1 MGNFIMF
8 VTHDVDIPDEVME
21 ALENS
26 TLVIF
31 AGAGVSMDPPSNF
44 PNFDQL
50 AKEISMGKIQRVQGE
65 PVDSF
70 LGRIPDSI
78 DVHQKAKDILSTS
91 TSRPNV
97 LHTGIFNLFKNKQKL
112 RIVTTNFDQH
122 FSTLIEQQE
131 DKIEIYSAPALPLGD
146 DFTGLV
152 YLHGSTKQDAKK
164 LVLTDMDFGKAY
176 LASGWATRF
185 LQGMFSAY
193 TVIFIGYSL
202 NDPLVR
208 YLSKGLILHP
218 IIKPK
223 CFAFCCEDDE
233 QEKWKDLKIRTITYP
248 LREGKLPHVALPEA
262 INSWVDLN
270 NKSILESDNKIKSIV
285 SGLPNVEIYL
295 DDYIEKQVL
304 KSPKLVQAF
313 IKYATRLEWFYWTA
327 DKDEFKILFT
337 LSTSIKKESEY
348 IAYWI
353 AGKIFDNADDIIS
366 IIKKNNMT
374 LNPILW
380 NEIAD
385 KLAATAIMKNTQLD
399 IIYNTWIEILLR
411 TYIPGCQIYWLM
423 EIGEKCS
430 NSRIVIQLFEFFTRP
445 CVDFIQNIFT
455 EQFPASHKM
464 ISDVSL
470 LNGKN
475 EYYFLRNIWEK
486 SINSNI
492 ADLYPRLVMLLPN
505 RLTEIYYISRD
516 IGGIDIGMRREI
528 IEQSRGD
535 SIYATDFDA
544 IIDATRDLI
553 DWIIV
558 NKGPLAVELLN
569 QWICSEV
576 PILKRIAIYGMCK
589 VQCIN
594 NDEKVQWVLENE
606 LLHYRGIKHEL
617 FKLLGISYSLAS
629 PVNQEK
635 VITFSREK
643 AQSEYDHFELV
654 AWLNEKFPRN
664 SYVNQE
670 LLKIRQIHLE
680 YQLTDQPDYEDPH
693 ITSGFKPF
701 SSTLTSQKL
710 LDEEPENIVDTLLSY
725 CSPIDER
732 YGLLNTISEVASNVN
747 NFSWVLQL
755 CKLLQDR
762 KEWKSDVWHGI
773 FNGLQNAE
781 LNLEQW
787 NRIFAIIKQHNDINY
802 IAYPATTMILAVIK
816 SNDKISDDWIIQAN
830 SVEKYIY
837 EILISKD
844 CDKNNSHND
853 WTTEAINHPGGKIV
867 EYLIISLSILQ
878 KHQPNHRVD
887 DSMLQYYNEFF
898 DKIIESEHIQAQLG
912 QTILALN
919 IYYLYYLDAEW
930 TQHSLLKL
938 FDVHDEKIAKRSW
951 ESYLKYDCRWN
962 NKFLD
967 ILLPSLND
975 ILCCRKEE
983 IKSLDKEIG
992 KLISGIVFYSDL
1004 SKITT
1009 LSLLEKYVS
1018 YASEA
1023 GLTSFVNYTQQCL
1036 MQSPNAVK
1044 TIWEKWLK
1052 DYLSCRIRDEV
1063 KPMSS
1068 AEKSSFLILF
1078 IYEDSIYSEVVQI
1091 VARSSLFSV
1100 DNRVYYLLDRKKI
1113 GAKYPEDT
1121 FELLQYL
1128 LKGCNE
1134 QSYSTDI
1141 TSIFS
1146 IVEALHATGKIS
1158 SREITDK
1165 ICELLARLNNTAA
1178 MKLKEIYEAK

>member
-1 MGNFIMF
+1 MF

-50 AKEISMGKIQRVQGE
+50 AEEISMGKIQRVQGE

-91 TSRPNV
+91 TSRPNA
-97 LHTGIFNLFKNKQKL
+97 LHTGIFNLFKNKQNL

-248 LREGKLPHVALPEA
+248 LRERKLSHVALPEA

-270 NKSILESDNKIKSIV
+270 NKSILENDNKIKSIV
-285 SGLPNVEIYL
+285 SGLPNIEIVL
-295 DDYIEKQVL
+295 DDYIEKKVL
-304 KSPKLVQAF
+304 KSPQLVQAF
-313 IKYATRLEWFYWTA
+313 IKYATRLEWFYWA
-327 DKDEFKILFT
+327 VNKNEFKILFT
-337 LSTSIKKESEY
+337 LSTSIRKESEY

-353 AGKIFDNADDIIS
+353 TSKIFDNTDDIIS

-380 NEIAD
+380 DAIAD
-385 KLAATAIMKNTQLD
+385 KLAATDIMKNTQLELT
-399 IIYNTWIEILLR
+399 YNTWIEILLR
-411 TYIPGCQIYWLM
+411 TYIPGCQIYWLTQ
-423 EIGEKCS
+423 IGEKCL
-430 NSRIVIQLFEFFTRP
+430 NSGIAIQIFEFFTRP
-445 CVDFIQNIFT
+445 SVDFSENYFVELYPT
-455 EQFPASHKM
+455 SHKVF
-464 ISDVSL
+464 SEVSL

-492 ADLYPRLVMLLPN
+492 AKLYPRLVMLLPN
-505 RLTEIYYISRD
+505 RLMEIYYISED
-516 IGGIDIGMRREI
+516 IGGIDFISRYRTA

-535 SIYATDFDA
+535 NIYADFDV
-544 IIDATRDLI
+544 IIDATRDLL

-558 NKGPLAVELLN
+558 NKEQLAVRLLN

-576 PILKRIAIYGMCK
+576 PILKRIAVYGMCK
-589 VQCIN
+589 LRCIS
-594 NDEKVQWVLENE
+594 NDEKIQWVLENE
-606 LLHYRGIKHEL
+606 LLHYQGIKHEL
-617 FKLLGISYSLAS
+617 FKLLGISYNFAS
-629 PVNQEK
+629 TLNQEK

-654 AWLNEKFPRN
+654 AWLNKNFPTN
-664 SYVNQE
+664 NCVNQE
-670 LLKIRQIHLE
+670 LLEIRKVHPK
-680 YQLTDQPDYEDPH
+680 YQLTDQPDYEGPH
-693 ITSGFKPF
+693 ITRGFKPV
-701 SSTLTSQKL
+701 SSTVTPQKL
-710 LDEEPENIVDTLLSY
+710 LNEKPEDIADTLLSY
-725 CSPIDER
+725 CSQIDER
-732 YGLLNTISEVASNVN
+732 YGLLNTISEVASNAD

-755 CKLLQDR
+755 CEMLQDR
-762 KEWKSDVWHGI
+762 KEWKNDMWHGI

-787 NRIFAIIKQHNDINY
+787 NQIFAIIKQHNDINY
-802 IAYPATTMILAVIK
+802 IAHPATTMILAAIK

-830 SVEKYIY
+830 SVERYIY

-844 CDKNNSHND
+844 CDKNNSHDD
-853 WTTEAINHPGGKIV
+853 WTTEAINNPGGKIV
-867 EYLIISLSILQ
+867 EYLITGLSILR
-878 KHQPNHRVD
+878 KHQPNQEVD
-887 DSMLQYYNEFF
+887 VSILQYYNEFF

-975 ILCCRKEE
+975 ILCCRKKE

-992 KLISGIVFYSDL
+992 KLISDIVFYSDL
-1004 SKITT
+1004 SKTAT
-1009 LSLLEKYVS
+1009 LSLLKKYVS

-1052 DYLSCRIRDEV
+1052 DYLYCRMRDEV

-1068 AEKSSFLILF
+1068 AEKSNFLILA
-1078 IYEDSIYSEVVQI
+1078 IYEESIYSEVVQI
-1091 VARSSLFSV
+1091 IIQSPLFFV
-1100 DNRVYYLLDRKKI
+1100 DNRVYYLLDSKKI

-1121 FELLQYL
+1121 FALLQYS
-1128 LKGCNE
+1128 LKGDNK
-1134 QSYSTDI
+1134 QFYSTNI
-1141 TSIFS
+1141 KSIFS
-1146 IVEALHATGKIS
+1146 IVEALHATSKIS
-1158 SREITDK
+1158 SREIIDK
-1165 ICELLARLNNTAA
+1165 ICELLAGLDNTAA
-1178 MKLKEIYEAK
+1178 MKLQELYEDR